1 MLSSVGVLVASVGDQ
16 CWWPV
21 QCWRQSVTGREAGV
35 DNTRDIL
42 VTLLT
47 LPVARLVGQSSAAQR
62 GICSR

>member
-1 MLSSVGVLVASVGDQ
+1 MLSSVGVLVASVGD
-16 CWWPV
+16 

-42 VTLLT
+42 VTFLT